1 LPNEF
6 NESNLVAL
14 FDKFG
19 TIFACMV
26 VMDKEKKT
34 SRDIGFIDFETEEE
48 AKKAKES
55 MNGFK
60 IEEKQLSVKSYH
72 SSRDIS
78 TH

>member
-1 LPNEF
+1 
-6 NESNLVAL
+6 
-14 FDKFG
+14 
-19 TIFACMV
+19 MV